1 MGIFLRGTPFVG
13 NESSRVSILQMN
25 DRHDKDARLGEDIR
39 LLGRLLGDTI
49 RTYEGDAT
57 FELIEKIR
65 QLAVASRRLE
75 DRASRDLLSATL
87 DGLTAE
93 QAVAV
98 VRAFSYFSLL
108 SNIAED
114 RHHIRRNRD
123 NRREGAPPLPSTIRG
138 LFAEARARNISRG
151 EATKDLGAIRVHPVL
166 TAHPT
171 EVQRKSTLDC
181 QLAIA
186 EWLGRM
192 DSADALPDDLEA
204 STTELRRLIATLWQT
219 RMLRAVKLGVRDEI
233 ENALAYFNYTFIDA
247 VPRLNAEVEDAIA
260 ALPGEGSR
268 PRLPTLISVG
278 SWVGGD
284 RDGNPFVNAEMLEVA
299 FRRQS
304 EVIFDHYLAQVH
316 ALGAELPLSG
326 LLTQITPQL
335 GALAEQSP
343 DPSLHRQDEPYRRA
357 LTGVYARLDATAS
370 ALGLKLQ
377 HRTSVGK
384 ADPYSNCGEYECDLD
399 VIDASLRAGASAL
412 LADGRLRQLRDAAR
426 AFGFHLACVDLRQ
439 NSDIHEAVID
449 ELLRDADVVDD
460 YRALAE
466 EDRQKVLLAELQSPR
481 ALRSMFAKYSEL
493 AQGELAIFE
502 AAAAVHDRLGPDA
515 IRQYVISKTDSVSDL
530 LEVGVLLKEAGLV
543 TPGEEPSSRLQIVP
557 LFETIVDLQRA
568 PQTMRA
574 WLAMP
579 AARSLIASLG
589 SIQEVM
595 LGYSDS
601 NKDGGYVTSN
611 WELYKAETALVE
623 VFREAGVRLRFFH
636 GRGGTVGRGG
646 GPSYD
651 AILAQPPG
659 SVQGVL
665 RLTEQG
671 EVIASKYANREIG
684 KRNLEA
690 LFAATVRATLDKA
703 PHVAHASFHGA
714 MEELS
719 RDAMAAYRDLVYGT
733 EGFVEYFRATTPIG
747 EISELN
753 IGSRPASRKKSD
765 AIEDLRAIP
774 WVFSWAQCRVM
785 LPGWYG
791 FGAAVKA
798 FVERHGP
805 DGKALLARMWCEWP
819 FFRAMLSNLDMLLA
833 KADMSVAARYKEL
846 LADGVLADRIFGRI
860 HGEFES
866 TTAALFE
873 ITGSTTFLT
882 SNPALARSIR
892 NRFPYL
898 DPLNHLQLE
907 LLRRHRAGNA
917 QERVKNGIHL
927 SINGLAAG
935 LRNSG

>member
-1 MGIFLRGTPFVG
+1 
-13 NESSRVSILQMN
+13 MN

-49 RTYEGDAT
+49 RAYEGDAT

-65 QLAVASRRLE
+65 KLAVASRRLE
-75 DRASRDLLSATL
+75 DRASRELLSATL
-87 DGLTAE
+87 DGLSAE

-108 SNIAED
+108 ANIAED

-123 NRREGAPPLPSTIRG
+123 NRRDGAAPLPSTVRG
-138 LFAEARARNISRG
+138 LFVEARERG
-151 EATKDLGAIRVHPVL
+151 TTRDEATANLGAIRVHPVL

-192 DSADALPDDLEA
+192 DSADALPGDLEA
-204 STTELRRLIATLWQT
+204 ATTELRRLIATLWQT

-247 VPRLNAEVEDAIA
+247 VPRLVADVEDSIA

-268 PRLPTLISVG
+268 PRLPTLVAVG

-284 RDGNPFVNAEMLEVA
+284 RDGNPFVNAEMLEMA

-304 EVIFDHYLAQVH
+304 EVVFDHYLAQVH

-326 LLTQITPQL
+326 LLTEVTPQL
-335 GALAEQSP
+335 DALAEQSP
-343 DPSLHRQDEPYRRA
+343 DRSLHRQDEPYRRA

-370 ALGLKLQ
+370 ALGLKLE

-384 ADPYSNCGEYECDLD
+384 ARPYADASAYERDLD
-399 VIDASLRAGASAL
+399 VIDASLRAGGSAL
-412 LADGRLRQLRDAAR
+412 LADGRLRLLRDAAR

-439 NSDIHEAVID
+439 NSDVHEAVIG
-449 ELLRDADVVDD
+449 ELLRDAGVVDD
-460 YRALAE
+460 YRALGE
-466 EDRQKVLLAELQSPR
+466 EERRRVLLAELESPR
-481 ALRSMFAKYSEL
+481 ALRSMFAEYSEL
-493 AQGELAIFE
+493 TRGEVAIFE
-502 AAAAVHDRLGPDA
+502 AAAAVHARLGPAA
-515 IRQYVISKTDSVSDL
+515 IRQYVISKTDNVSDM
-530 LEVGVLLKEAGLV
+530 LEVAVLLKEVGLAS
-543 TPGEEPSSRLQIVP
+543 PGAQPSSRLQIVP
-557 LFETIVDLQRA
+557 LFETIGDLQRA
-568 PQTMRA
+568 PETMRA
-574 WLAMP
+574 WFAIP
-579 AARSLIASLG
+579 AVRSLIASLG
-589 SIQEVM
+589 GVQEVM

-659 SVQGVL
+659 SVQGEL

-684 KRNLEA
+684 RRNLEA
-690 LFAATVRATLDKA
+690 LFAATVRATLDKT
-703 PHVAHASFHGA
+703 PHAGHESFHGA

-791 FGAAVKA
+791 FGAASRA
-798 FVERHGP
+798 FVERRGP
-805 DGKALLARMWCEWP
+805 EGRALLARMWREWP

-846 LADGVLADRIFGRI
+846 LADAAFAERIFGRI
-860 HGEFES
+860 HGEFEA
-866 TTAALFE
+866 TTKALFE
-873 ITGSTTFLT
+873 ITGATTFLA

-907 LLRRHRAGNA
+907 LLRRHRAGAEN
-917 QERVKNGIHL
+917 ERVKNGIHL

>member
-1 MGIFLRGTPFVG
+1 
-13 NESSRVSILQMN
+13 MN
-25 DRHDKDARLGEDIR
+25 DRRDHDARLGEDIR

-49 RTYEGDAT
+49 RAYEGDVT
-57 FELIEKIR
+57 FDLIEEIR
-65 QLAVASRRLE
+65 RLAVASRRLD
-75 DRASRDLLSATL
+75 DRASQRRLSATL

-108 SNIAED
+108 ANIAED
-114 RHHIRRNRD
+114 RHHIRRDRD
-123 NRREGAPPLPSTIRG
+123 NRREGAEPLPSTLRG
-138 LFAEARARNISRG
+138 LFAEARERHVTRE
-151 EATKDLGAIRVHPVL
+151 EAAHSLAAIRVHPVL

-186 EWLGRM
+186 AWLGRM
-192 DSADALPDDLEA
+192 DSADALPEDREA
-204 STTELRRLIATLWQT
+204 ATMELRRLIATLWQT

-233 ENALAYFNYTFIDA
+233 ENALAYFNYTFIDE
-247 VPRLNAEVEDAIA
+247 VPRLAGEIEDSVAL
-260 ALPGEGSR
+260 LPGEGER
-268 PRLPTLISVG
+268 ARLPIPIRVG

-284 RDGNPFVNAEMLEVA
+284 RDGNPFVDAEMLEHA
-299 FRRQS
+299 FHRQS
-304 EVIFDHYLAQVH
+304 EVIFEHYLAQVH
-316 ALGAELPLSG
+316 ALGAELPLAA
-326 LLTQITPQL
+326 LLARVTPEL
-335 GALAEQSP
+335 AALAESSP
-343 DPSLHRQDEPYRRA
+343 DRSMHRQDEPYRRA
-357 LTGVYARLDATAS
+357 LTGVYARLDATAE

-377 HRTSVGK
+377 RRTSVGRAEAY
-384 ADPYSNCGEYECDLD
+384 ADVMAYERDLD
-399 VIDASLRAGASAL
+399 VIDASLRAGGSAL
-412 LADGRLRQLRDAAR
+412 LADGRLRHLRDSAR
-426 AFGFHLACVDLRQ
+426 AFGFHLATVDLRQ
-439 NSDIHEAVID
+439 NSDVHEAVIG
-449 ELLRDADVVDD
+449 ELLRHAGVARD
-460 YRALAE
+460 YAALDEAA
-466 EDRQKVLLAELQSPR
+466 RRVLLLAELASPR
-481 ALRSMFAKYSEL
+481 ALRSRFAQYSDL
-493 AQGELAIFE
+493 ARGELAIFE
-502 AAAAVHDRLGPDA
+502 TTAAIHARLGPDA

-530 LEVGVLLKEAGLV
+530 LEVAVMLKESGLV
-543 TPGEEPSSRLQIVP
+543 TPGESPSSRLQIVP
-557 LFETIVDLQRA
+557 LFETIADLQRA

-574 WLAMP
+574 WFALP
-579 AARSLIASLG
+579 AVRALVASLG
-589 SIQEVM
+589 GVQEVM

-659 SVQGVL
+659 SVQGEL

-671 EVIASKYANREIG
+671 EVIAGKYANREIG
-684 KRNLEA
+684 RRNLEA
-690 LFAATVRATLDKA
+690 LYAATVRATRDNA
-703 PHVAHASFHGA
+703 PHTRHESFHDA

-733 EGFVEYFRATTPIG
+733 PGFVAYFRATTPIG
-747 EISELN
+747 EIAELN

-791 FGAAVKA
+791 FGAACA
-798 FVERHGP
+798 SFLERHG
-805 DGKALLARMWCEWP
+805 DEGKDLLARMWREWP

-833 KADMSVAARYKEL
+833 KADMSVAARYQAL
-846 LADGVLADRIFGRI
+846 LADRELAERIFARI
-860 HGEFES
+860 LGEFER
-866 TTAALFE
+866 TASAFSA
-873 ITGSTTFLT
+873 ITGATGFLAA
-882 SNPALARSIR
+882 NPALARSIR

-907 LLRRHRAGNA
+907 LLKRHRAGDA
-917 QERVKNGIHL
+917 EERVKRGIHL